1 MATTPKR
8 PTTRRAKPAA
18 APRARSATAPKS
30 PAAKSSARSAAAK
43 KEARDGN
50 GRFASKGSRNLALGI
65 GGTIIALGAGLGTA
79 LWRGWVKMPRGPWT
93 DREGHDA
100 PDLAL
105 DAPRPGTSR
114 APDAFRPDPTAVPT
128 AGELDGLRPA
138 TGPAT
143 GFAVDRGELR
153 SQ

>member
-1 MATTPKR
+1 MATPPKR

-18 APRARSATAPKS
+18 APRARSATTPK
-30 PAAKSSARSAAAK
+30 PAAAKSSARSNAAK

-50 GRFASKGSRNLALGI
+50 GRFASKSSRTLALGI

-79 LWRGWVKMPRGPWT
+79 LWRGWVKMPRGPWS

-105 DAPRPGTSR
+105 GAPKPGTTR

-128 AGELDGLRPA
+128 ADELDGLRPA
-138 TGPAT
+138 TGP
-143 GFAVDRGELR
+143 GNGW
-153 SQ
+153 S